1 MRVFQIYL
9 LRGGEILS
17 NIDVKQYEFNELSR
31 KSDIKSAIESMLFVS
46 GEPLALREL
55 SNNLELKE
63 KNVEE
68 ILSEMAN
75 EYEDKSRGIRL
86 ISINGEYQLV
96 TKSENSDFVQ
106 KLLKKNK
113 KHSLSQASIESLAII
128 AYKQPITRIDID
140 EIRGVKSESAIARL
154 IERGLIKDIGR
165 LEVPGRPILYG
176 TTDEFL
182 RQFGL
187 KTIKELP
194 SLDLYSDEETQSSID
209 LLNKAIEDMEPEV
222 DDFEN
227 NDNENN
233 IEEDVAEEM
242 NEAAIDEDK

>member
-1 MRVFQIYL
+1 M
-9 LRGGEILS
+9 S

-86 ISINGEYQLV
+86 ISINGAYQLV

-140 EIRGVKSESAIARL
+140 EIRGVKSESAIQKL
-154 IERGLIKDIGR
+154 VEKGLIKDIGR

-187 KTIKELP
+187 ETLKELP
-194 SLDLYSDEETQSSID
+194 SLDLYGDEEAKSSMD
-209 LLNKAIEDMEPEV
+209 VLNQALKDMNSEDINDEMQDENSENYIEGAEV
-222 DDFEN
+222 
-227 NDNENN
+227 
-233 IEEDVAEEM
+233 AL
-242 NEAAIDEDK
+242 DKEV

>member
-1 MRVFQIYL
+1 
-9 LRGGEILS
+9 
-17 NIDVKQYEFNELSR
+17 
-31 KSDIKSAIESMLFVS
+31 MLFRS
-46 GEPLALREL
+46 
-55 SNNLELKE
+55 
-63 KNVEE
+63 
-68 ILSEMAN
+68 
-75 EYEDKSRGIRL
+75 
-86 ISINGEYQLV
+86 
-96 TKSENSDFVQ
+96 
-106 KLLKKNK
+106 LKKNK

-233 IEEDVAEEM
+233 IEEEVAEEM

>member
-1 MRVFQIYL
+1 
-9 LRGGEILS
+9 
-17 NIDVKQYEFNELSR
+17 
-31 KSDIKSAIESMLFVS
+31 
-46 GEPLALREL
+46 
-55 SNNLELKE
+55 
-63 KNVEE
+63 
-68 ILSEMAN
+68 MAN

-86 ISINGEYQLV
+86 ISINGAYQLV

>member
-9 LRGGEILS
+9 LRGGEIFS
-17 NIDVKQYEFNELSR
+17 NIDVKQYEFYELSR

-86 ISINGEYQLV
+86 ISINGAYQLV